1 MIIAWISVV
10 DFTIRQSS
18 PKVELP
24 ENNIYESLKHRRQ
37 SRSATITTGVS
48 STNKGWAIRD
58 LDLAREPH
66 KTYMKML

>member
-1 MIIAWISVV
+1 MIFAWISVV
-10 DFTIRQSS
+10 DFTIRQS
-18 PKVELP
+18 

-48 STNKGWAIRD
+48 STNEGWVIQD

-66 KTYMKML
+66 KAYMKML